1 MSIEPS
7 TEKIFR
13 APKER
18 HVHSIWLLPSQ
29 VIVVARKH
37 YKHLAPG
44 EPLKWLLL
52 PMNSSE

>member
-1 MSIEPS
+1 MSIEPF

-18 HVHSIWLLPSQ
+18 HVHSFGFLQSQ
-29 VIVVARKH
+29 AIVARKH

-44 EPLKWLLL
+44 EPLK
-52 PMNSSE
+52 

>member
-18 HVHSIWLLPSQ
+18 HVHSFGFLQSQ
-29 VIVVARKH
+29 AIVVARKH